1 MSMGITYNRKM
12 GFEINGVTIV
22 DPAEYD
28 YKTQSLDTS
37 AERDTTG
44 LLHRKMVAS
53 KYNVAIK
60 WKGIDYEEAS
70 TILMAVKQPEFT
82 FTFPCPEV
90 PIDENDGLYTGR
102 YYVGDRTV
110 SMIKATDDDKAKWIV
125 SMNFDLIEY

>member
-1 MSMGITYNRKM
+1 MSMGLTYNRKM
-12 GFEINGVTIV
+12 GFEINGTAIV

-53 KYNVAIK
+53 KYNVAVK